1 MVTPLRLLARLALS
15 TIGVVAAIYAAVCV
29 YLWSQQ
35 RALIFLPER
44 VVRHTPTEFGLPY
57 EEVTIPI
64 GDGDVLYGWWLPSR
78 LTPSTPVTVLYLRG
92 NDGNLGTELP
102 RLQALHLHG
111 LPILAIDY
119 RGYGRSSGPAP
130 SEAQVYDDA
139 TAAWDYLVRDKGIP
153 AGQIILYGHSLGSAV
168 AAELAL
174 RRGNAC
180 ALVLEGAFTSMADM
194 ARLEYPLIPA
204 EWLLNQRFDTAGKL
218 ARLRLPI
225 LLVHGSAD
233 TVVPASMSRQLQESS
248 GGRPA
253 LLFIEAAGHEEA
265 LSANG
270 RQLQQALAQ
279 LAQHCDRLR

>member
-1 MVTPLRLLARLALS
+1 M
-15 TIGVVAAIYAAVCV
+15 
-29 YLWSQQ
+29 
-35 RALIFLPER
+35 
-44 VVRHTPTEFGLPY
+44 
-57 EEVTIPI
+57 
-64 GDGDVLYGWWLPSR
+64 
-78 LTPSTPVTVLYLRG
+78 
-92 NDGNLGTELP
+92 
-102 RLQALHLHG
+102 
-111 LPILAIDY
+111 
-119 RGYGRSSGPAP
+119 
-130 SEAQVYDDA
+130 
-139 TAAWDYLVRDKGIP
+139 RDKGIP

>member
-1 MVTPLRLLARLALS
+1 MVTRTRLLTRLALG
-15 TIGVVAAIYAAVCV
+15 TIAVVAAVYAAGCV

-64 GDGDVLYGWWLPSR
+64 GENGVLYGWWLPSR
-78 LTPSTPVTVLYLRG
+78 HTPSTPVTVLYLRG

-111 LPILAIDY
+111 LPILVIDY

-139 TAAWDYLVRDKGIP
+139 TAAWDYRVREKGIA
-153 AGQIILYGHSLGSAV
+153 AGWIILYGHSLGGAI

-204 EWLLNQRFDTAGKL
+204 DWLLNQRFDTAGKL
-218 ARLRLPI
+218 ARLTMPI
-225 LLVHGSAD
+225 LLVHGTAD
-233 TVVPASMSRQLQESS
+233 TVVPASMSRQLQESAD
-248 GGRPA
+248 RRTQ
-253 LLFIEAAGHEEA
+253 LLLIEGAGHEDA
-265 LSANG
+265 LPANG
-270 RQLQQALAQ
+270 GVLQQALAR
-279 LAQHCDRLR
+279 LARHCDRLR